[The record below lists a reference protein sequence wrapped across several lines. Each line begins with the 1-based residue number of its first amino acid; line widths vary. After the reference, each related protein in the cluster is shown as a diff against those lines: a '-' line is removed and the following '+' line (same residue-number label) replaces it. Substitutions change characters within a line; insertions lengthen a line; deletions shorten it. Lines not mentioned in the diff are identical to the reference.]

1 MSDVS
6 HPDPAA
12 FKAEQRR
19 AWSRAARGW
28 ERWWD
33 TFERAAQGVSDRLV
47 ELAAVGP
54 GQRVLDVGTG
64 IGEPALTAARRV
76 GPAGRVLALDQA
88 PMMLTVARRRM
99 ASLGLPNVEFV
110 EGDLDALQ
118 LPERFDA
125 IVSRWALM
133 FSLDVDATL
142 ARLVELLVPG
152 GRLAAA
158 VWGEAPLVPTSSLPG
173 RIIREALGLPDR
185 APGVP
190 TPFDLADPV
199 QLRARLERAGL
210 VDVAAEWRTVAFE
223 FASAEEFGRFV
234 REMAR
239 PIPELERQPLERQ
252 DAIWAAV
259 ADAAREF
266 ADARGSIR
274 MPNEALLVAGTRP
287 EMAGGGK
294 ASTVAREV
302 RCPFCDGT
310 ETRLESPFGSTLGF
324 AQYWC
329 EGCRTVFEYLKWEEE
344 PPRGA

>member
-1 MSDVS
+1 MSET
-6 HPDPAA
+6 PGQDPAT

-19 AWSRAARGW
+19 AWSRAAQGW

-33 TFERAAQGVSDRLV
+33 TVEQAAQGVSDRLV

-76 GPAGRVLALDQA
+76 GPAGRVVALDQA
-88 PMMLTVARRRM
+88 PMMLAVARRRM

-110 EGDLDALQ
+110 EGDLDALE
-118 LPERFDA
+118 LTERFDA

-142 ARLVELLVPG
+142 ARLVALLVPG

-158 VWGEAPLVPTSSLPG
+158 VWDEAPRVPISSLPS
-173 RIIREALGLPDR
+173 RVIRGALGLPDP

-190 TPFDLADPV
+190 TPFDLADPALLV
-199 QLRARLERAGL
+199 ARLERAGL
-210 VDVAAEWRTVAFE
+210 VDVATEWRTVTFE
-223 FASAEEFGRFV
+223 FASTGEFARFV
-234 REMAR
+234 RDLAR
-239 PIPELERQPLERQ
+239 PIPELERLPPERQ
-252 DAIWAAV
+252 DSIWAAV

-266 ADARGSIR
+266 ADAQGSIR
-274 MPNEALLVAGTRP
+274 MPNQALLVAGTRP
-287 EMAGGGK
+287 RTAGGGEGS
-294 ASTVAREV
+294 AVTREV
-302 RCPFCDGT
+302 RCPFCGGAD
-310 ETRLESPFGSTLGF
+310 TRLESAFGSTVGF

-329 EGCRTVFEYLKWEEE
+329 DGCRTVFEYLKWDEE